1 MRSLAQKIVML
12 ARPNKRCSSASQPKP
27 TRVTKRQIKHAIDH
41 AMLLCHHFE
50 DTVECRHAWE
60 LVEDLTHAHHVQE
73 RNLALAVR
81 DEQCFDDP
89 RACREYD
96 V

>member
-1 MRSLAQKIVML
+1 MRTLAPTIVML
-12 ARPNKRCSSASQPKP
+12 AKPNKRCSASSQPKP
-27 TRVTKRQIKHAIDH
+27 SRVSKRQIKQAIDH
-41 AMLLCHHFE
+41 AMLLCRNFE
-50 DTVECRHAWE
+50 DTVECRLAWE
-60 LVEDLTHAHHVQE
+60 LAEDLTHAFHEQE
-73 RNLALAVR
+73 KNLALAVR